1 MKLTI
6 PQLKR
11 QIQNND
17 ISNLYLF
24 YGEEKYLLNNYIAN
38 IKDKTVNGFLEFNYF
53 EFTDETA
60 DYEQFASFVLSYP
73 QMSDKK
79 MVVLKDCGFLQN
91 SAYKDKMLEL
101 LSDLP
106 SHCVVAFA
114 EQTAGK
120 IKKELLSLIETKGVV
135 TEFEK
140 QTPENLRTWVN
151 RKFALAN
158 KKMTIEDMNYLVALC
173 SCSLDKLEVECS
185 KLISG
190 TEEEI
195 ISKTHID
202 ALVTVPV
209 EYKVFTMADSLLN
222 KNNNEAYSLL
232 REFKINKEQ
241 PTEILAII
249 YSSIS
254 EILMFKTLLGL
265 GKNPELYLAPN
276 RKWLGKK
283 YRAQATKQDGKKLRE
298 IMKMCFEYDEKI
310 KTGLIDGYTA
320 LEVVI
325 ASMLG

>member
-24 YGEEKYLLNNYIAN
+24 YGEEKYLLNNYITN

-60 DYEQFASFVLSYP
+60 DYEQFTSFVLSYP

-91 SAYKDKMLEL
+91 TAYKEKMLEL

-106 SHCVVAFA
+106 SYSVVVFA
-114 EQTAGK
+114 EQTVGK
-120 IKKELLSLIETKGVV
+120 IKKELLALIDEKGIV

-140 QTPENLRTWVN
+140 QTPENLRAWVN
-151 RKFALAN
+151 RKFALSN
-158 KKMTIEDMNYLVALC
+158 KKMTIEDMNYLVSLC
-173 SCSLDKLEVECS
+173 SCSLEKLEVECS
-185 KLISG
+185 KLIAG

-195 ISKTHID
+195 ISKNHID

-209 EYKVFTMADSLLN
+209 EYKVFTMADCLLN

-283 YRAQATKQDGKKLRE
+283 YRAQATKQDSKKLRQ
-298 IMKMCFEYDEKI
+298 IMKMCYSYDEKI
-310 KTGLIDGYTA
+310 KTGMIDGYTA

>member
-24 YGEEKYLLNNYIAN
+24 YGEEKYLLNAYISN
-38 IKDKTVNGFLEFNYF
+38 IKDKSVIDFPEFNFF

-60 DYEQFASFVLSYP
+60 EYEQFSSFVLSYP

-79 MVVLKDCGFLQN
+79 MVVLKNCGFLQN
-91 SAYKDKMLEL
+91 AAYKDSMVKL
-101 LSDLP
+101 LSELP
-106 SHCVVAFA
+106 SYAVVIFA
-114 EQTAGK
+114 EETLGK
-120 IKKELLSLIETKGVV
+120 AKKELVSLIEEKGVV

-140 QTPENLRTWVN
+140 QSLENLRAWVN

-158 KKMTIEDMNYLVALC
+158 KKMTIDDMNYLVSLC
-173 SCSLDKLEVECS
+173 ACSLDKLEVECS
-185 KLISG
+185 KLIAG
-190 TEEEI
+190 TEEEV
-195 ISKTHID
+195 ISRSHID
-202 ALVTVPV
+202 SLVTVPV
-209 EYKVFTMADSLLN
+209 EYKVFTMADCLLN
-222 KNNNEAYSLL
+222 KNSNEAYSLL
-232 REFKINKEQ
+232 HEFKVNKEQ

-254 EILMFKTLLGL
+254 EILMFKNLIGL

-283 YRAQATKQDGKKLRE
+283 YRALATKQDGKKLRDV
-298 IMKMCFEYDEKI
+298 MKMCFLYDEKI
-310 KTGLIDGYTA
+310 KTGMIDGFTA

>member
-11 QIQNND
+11 QIQNNE

-53 EFTDETA
+53 EYTDETA

-79 MVVLKDCGFLQN
+79 MVVLKNCGFLQN
-91 SAYKDKMLEL
+91 SEYKDSLTKL

-106 SHCVVAFA
+106 SYAVVVFA
-114 EQTAGK
+114 EDGIGK
-120 IKKELLSLIETKGVV
+120 AKKELLALIEQKGVV

-140 QTPENLRTWVN
+140 QSPENLRAWVN
-151 RKFALAN
+151 RKFALSN
-158 KKMTIEDMNYLVALC
+158 KKMTIEDMNYLVSLC
-173 SCSLDKLEVECS
+173 GCSLDKLEIECS
-185 KLISG
+185 KLIAG
-190 TEEEI
+190 TEEEV
-195 ISKTHID
+195 ISKNHID

-209 EYKVFTMADSLLN
+209 EYKVFAMADCLLN
-222 KNNNEAYSLL
+222 KNANEAYSLL

-254 EILMFKTLLGL
+254 EVLMFKTLMGQ
-265 GKNPELYLAPN
+265 GKNHELYLAPN
-276 RKWLGKK
+276 RKWLAKK
-283 YRAQATKQDGKKLRE
+283 YRVQAPKQDGKKLRE
-298 IMKMCFEYDEKI
+298 VMKMCYSYDEKI
-310 KTGLIDGYTA
+310 KTGMIDGYTA
-320 LEVVI
+320 LEAVI
-325 ASMLG
+325 ASML